1 MTSLV
6 DETMIVISLQW
17 VSFRETIVA
26 LWIVI
31 LSAIIQLGPVFL
43 EKWKFALYPEDSWM
57 IWKYIVELL
66 QHV

>member
-1 MTSLV
+1 
-6 DETMIVISLQW
+6 MIVISLQW

-26 LWIVI
+26 LWIVV
-31 LSAIIQLGPVFL
+31 LSAIIQLGPVLF

-57 IWKYIVELL
+57 NWKYIVELL